1 MKKILLFC
9 IPALMFATSCKDLDE
24 YDNINPKAATTVP
37 GVSLVS
43 NAQRMLANTINTP
56 DYNTNPFWFYSQ
68 HWAATT
74 YPDESQYIIETR
86 SINRFFW
93 DALYRDVLSDLNEG
107 KKIITADPFTTIAD
121 PATKEKVRKNQL
133 AATEVLE
140 VYTWSVLVNTFG
152 DVPYTEALNAN
163 NVLPKFDDDAAIYN
177 DLVIRLDKAIG
188 MFDVSAAGLG
198 TGDLYYNGNVANWI
212 KFANSLKL
220 RLGMTLADV
229 DAAKAKTM
237 VDAAAPNVFT
247 SNADNAKITY
257 LSALPNRNLLYES
270 LVQSGRTDFVGANTL
285 IDRMNATNDPRLNEY
300 FKPVGTTTAFKGG
313 VYGNPNSYEN
323 YSAPGAM
330 LENPTLPGMLL
341 TYSEVEFLLAEAA
354 ERGFAVNGT
363 AIEHYNAGVT
373 ASITQWGGTAAEAVT
388 YLAQPS
394 VSYLTA
400 TGDYKQ
406 KIGTQKWI
414 ALYGQPT
421 QAWTEWRRLDAPA
434 LVKPAAAI
442 SEIPLRLPYPSTE
455 ANLNT
460 TNYKAA
466 ATAMGGDIV
475 TSRIFW
481 DKL

>member
-1 MKKILLFC
+1 
-9 IPALMFATSCKDLDE
+9 
-24 YDNINPKAATTVP
+24 
-37 GVSLVS
+37 
-43 NAQRMLANTINTP
+43 MLANTINTP

-74 YPDESQYIIETR
+74 YPDESQYFIETR

-107 KKIITADPFTTIAD
+107 KKVITADPFTTIAD
-121 PATKEKVRKNQL
+121 PATKEKVRNNQL

-152 DVPYTEALNAN
+152 DIPYTDALNAD
-163 NVLPKFDDDAAIYN
+163 NVLPKFDDDAAIYA
-177 DLVIRLDKAIG
+177 DLTTRLDKAIG
-188 MFDVSAAGLG
+188 MFDATAAGLG
-198 TGDLYYNGNVANWI
+198 SGDLYYNGSIPSWI

-220 RLGMTLADV
+220 RLGMNLADV

-237 VDAAAPNVFT
+237 VEAAAPNVFT

-257 LSALPNRNLLYES
+257 LSALPNRNQLYES
-270 LVQSGRTDFVGANTL
+270 LVQSGRADFVGANTI
-285 IDRMNATNDPRLNEY
+285 IDRMNATNDPRINEY
-300 FKPVGTTTAFKGG
+300 FKPVGTTTTFKGG
-313 VYGNPNSYEN
+313 TYGASNSYEAN
-323 YSAPGAM
+323 SAPGAM

-341 TYSEVEFLLAEAA
+341 TYSEVEFLLAEAV
-354 ERGFAVNGT
+354 ERGFTVTGT
-363 AIEHYNAGVT
+363 AAEHYDAAVT
-373 ASITQWGGTAAEAVT
+373 ASITQWGGTAAEATT
-388 YLAQPS
+388 YLAQS
-394 VSYLTA
+394 DIAYDA
-400 TGDYKQ
+400 AAGDWKQ
-406 KIGTQKWI
+406 KIGVQKWL

-421 QAWTEWRRLDAPA
+421 QAWTEWRRLDAPN

-460 TNYKAA
+460 TNYTAA
-466 ATAMGGDIV
+466 AAAIGGDVV
-475 TSRIFW
+475 TTKIFW